1 MGVHAK
7 PTRESDDISETC
19 LLHRR
24 EFSAARTSVR
34 KVFCTGIGKLR
45 KLREGAHADCEATL
59 PRPPSLLCSC
69 LRCSG
74 HLRSKVAFSN
84 PEGRCN
90 SPRCRILH
98 SCPRLPRPKTQ
109 TPFAVGPFFFRLRRN
124 PRAHDGDMLK
134 TRLVSAY
141 AERRW
146 RKVICDCFAVE
157 ADFARTSFSTAV
169 LHLRRAE
176 RAPTWR
182 HW

>member
-1 MGVHAK
+1 MFAASARVLRCKDICQEGV
-7 PTRESDDISETC
+7 
-19 LLHRR
+19 LHRR
-24 EFSAARTSVR
+24 WQAAETQRGSARR
-34 KVFCTGIGKLR
+34 
-45 KLREGAHADCEATL
+45 
-59 PRPPSLLCSC
+59 
-69 LRCSG
+69 
-74 HLRSKVAFSN
+74 LRSYSASSTKLAVLMLAVLWAPQIIGCLLAFSN
-84 PEGRCN
+84 PAEGRCN

-109 TPFAVGPFFFRLRRN
+109 TPFAAGPFFFRLRRN

-169 LHLRRAE
+169 LHLRHAE